1 MNKKIQKS
9 AFTKVFA
16 CIASLFVLMSCFMV
30 GVSAAGKIT
39 ADTTTFTA
47 KEGDVISIVVKAT
60 DVAGT
65 ECGDLRFAYDAEA
78 LEYVK
83 DSVGEKDTYDADMC
97 VGGEAKPGLVTCSFV
112 FTNAFEENDMKICT
126 LKFKVLKTGTSEL
139 KTEVAS
145 WEGCEAPV
153 VEIGNITVN
162 AEEVT
167 TEKKPDE
174 TTTEK
179 TPDETTTEKK
189 PDETTTEKTPVKE
202 EVSEDESDVA
212 FVPEDLPQT
221 GDSAKRVMIVS
232 AIMGL
237 ASIAFVAVYYTKIKK
252 D

>member
-1 MNKKIQKS
+1 MNKKIRKS

-30 GVSAAGKIT
+30 GASAAGKVT

-47 KEGDVISIVVKAT
+47 KEGDVISIVVNAT

-97 VGGEAKPGLVTCSFV
+97 VGGEAKAGLVTCSFV
-112 FTNAFEENDMKICT
+112 FTNAFEESDMKVCT

-145 WEGCEAPV
+145 WEGCEVPA
-153 VEIGNITVN
+153 VEIGDITVN
-162 AEEVT
+162 V
-167 TEKKPDE
+167 E
-174 TTTEK
+174 T
-179 TPDETTTEKK
+179 ETTTEKK
-189 PDETTTEKTPVKE
+189 PDETTTEEKPVVTPDKE

-221 GDSAKRVMIVS
+221 GDSAKGIMIAGAV
-232 AIMGL
+232 MGL
-237 ASIAFVAVYYTKIKK
+237 AAIAFVTLYYTKIKK

>member
-1 MNKKIQKS
+1 MNKKIRKS

-16 CIASLFVLMSCFMV
+16 CIASLFVLISCFMV
-30 GVSAAGKIT
+30 GASAAGKVT

-65 ECGDLRFAYDAEA
+65 ECGDLRFAYDAET

-97 VGGEAKPGLVTCSFV
+97 VGGEAQPGLVTCSFV
-112 FTNAFEENDMKICT
+112 FTNAFEEDDMKVCT
-126 LKFKVLKTGTSEL
+126 LKFKVLKTGTTEL

-145 WEGCEAPV
+145 WEGCEAPA
-153 VEIGNITVN
+153 VEIGNITIN
-162 AEEVT
+162 AEDEAT
-167 TEKKPDE
+167 TEKKPDETTEKVPDE

-179 TPDETTTEKK
+179 TPDETTTEKV
-189 PDETTTEKTPVKE
+189 PEKE

-221 GDSAKRVMIVS
+221 GDSSKSIMIAGAV
-232 AIMGL
+232 MGL
-237 ASIAFVAVYYTKIKK
+237 AAIAFVSVYYTKIKK